1 MCCQQKRLVYLMAV
15 GGTEICVGHV
25 WGSSTLACLWMFTD
39 IYVFGTVDVLFIN
52 RRMAPMDGTNLS
64 NSISFLRTPV
74 SATQRLLMHFLILRR
89 AIHFECQGSGP
100 NGKNVG
106 SSLEVLKCQF
116 WRQI

>member
-1 MCCQQKRLVYLMAV
+1 MAV
-15 GGTEICVGHV
+15 GGTEICAGHV